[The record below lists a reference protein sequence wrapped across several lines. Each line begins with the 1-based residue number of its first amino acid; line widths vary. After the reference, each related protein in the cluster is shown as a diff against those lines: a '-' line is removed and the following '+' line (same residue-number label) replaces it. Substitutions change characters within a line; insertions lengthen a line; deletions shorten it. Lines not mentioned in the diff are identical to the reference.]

1 MVKPVRARIRRIGLD
16 RLILALDNLNPVT
29 IGILDER
36 NVLHAALGELLLE
49 RVPSV
54 LEPLACDFDVI
65 NGDGD
70 VAEAAVRFLVA
81 VGDGVIGIAL
91 RAVVV
96 GEFEDAVAVCPVA
109 VALEGLGARVCEE
122 VEGEFVF
129 GEVELLDLV

>member
-1 MVKPVRARIRRIGLD
+1 MVKPVRARIRRIRLD
-16 RLILALDNLNPVT
+16 RLILALDDLNPVA

-36 NVLHAALGELLLE
+36 NVLHAALGEFLLE
-49 RVPSV
+49 GVPGV
-54 LEPLACDFDVI
+54 LEPLARDFDVI

-70 VAEAAVRFLVA
+70 VAEAAVGFLVA
-81 VGDGVIGIAL
+81 VGNGVVGVAL
-91 RAVVV
+91 CAVVV

-109 VALEGLGARVCEE
+109 VALQGLGAGVCEE

>member
-1 MVKPVRARIRRIGLD
+1 MVKPVRARICRIGLD
-16 RLILALDNLNPVT
+16 RLILALDNLNPVA

-36 NVLHAALGELLLE
+36 NVLHAALGEFLLE
-49 RVPSV
+49 RVPGV
-54 LEPLACDFDVI
+54 LEPLARNLDVI
-65 NGDGD
+65 NGDSD
-70 VAEAAVRFLVA
+70 VAEAAVGFLVA
-81 VGDGVIGIAL
+81 VGDAVVGVAL

-96 GEFEDAVAVCPVA
+96 GEFEDTMAVCPVA